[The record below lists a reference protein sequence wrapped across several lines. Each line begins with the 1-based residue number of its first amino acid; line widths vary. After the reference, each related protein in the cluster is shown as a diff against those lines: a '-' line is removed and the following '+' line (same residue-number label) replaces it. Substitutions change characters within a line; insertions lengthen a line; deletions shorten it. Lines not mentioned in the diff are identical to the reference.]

1 MPAATPILFAQMPF
15 VPGLAGTPADVLISG
30 EGFDPAPR
38 AAGAAAAARRCRDG
52 PWQRICGR
60 GAPRDPA
67 HRDPRRGGGPDAR
80 LPIAAGEDHRRQT
93 VRLVDADGTVLAEAA
108 PAFREHHLWYAL
120 LLPAALLRPGM
131 ALVVTDGGD
140 GFGEWVAVGEPRWIA
155 PPETGGRF

>member
-1 MPAATPILFAQMPF
+1 MR
-15 VPGLAGTPADVLISG
+15 PGRSSA
-30 EGFDPAPR
+30 
-38 AAGAAAAARRCRDG
+38 AAGAA
-52 PWQRICGR
+52 
-60 GAPRDPA
+60 
-67 HRDPRRGGGPDAR
+67 RRGTLRIEIRAVEAGQTLA

-108 PAFREHHLWYAL
+108 SAFREHHLWYAL

-155 PPETGGRF
+155 PPDTGGRF